1 MPGLHAARRAV
12 ERLVELHFEEMA
24 SQLADVIC
32 EQDITDRILSANEF
46 VANLSAFICGAGW
59 AVAFS
64 GGDPRGTKAEHVLS
78 ELNWIRNTL
87 LDVQWWDE
95 SEPKNERARECT
107 LECTHACK

>member
-46 VANLSAFICGAGW
+46 VANLSAFTTGARW
-59 AVAFS
+59 ALTFAGRDS
-64 GGDPRGTKAEHVLS
+64 RGTNAEHVLV

-95 SEPKNERARECT
+95 SEPKNERIRECAR
-107 LECTHACK
+107 ECTHACK